1 MTFITDNRGV
11 SEVVGAILV
20 FGVLIALLAIFQTQA
35 IPAANQ
41 QVEFNHNQEAQ
52 GDLVKFHQ
60 TTSEVVNTGDKESVG
75 IETGTGYPARLL
87 FYSPPQATGSL
98 STTDNRTVTITN
110 ASATNP
116 EVRDYIDSSNL
127 TLSSR
132 TLEYSVNYNY
142 LDNAPTTRY
151 EYGVLY
157 NNFSDATIIK
167 NPGSVVDDTDIN
179 LIFMAGNYSA
189 TSGTTQSVDIR
200 PVSAPARPVTVT
212 GDGGSNITLELPTQM
227 PLSTWDEIV
236 GSQSTVLNVSKPTNE
251 TVRIVLDGDQRYT
264 LRMAGIGLEPG
275 VEKPEAHYIVP
286 AEGGVTDVGPNGNAS
301 VTFEVRDRYNNPV
314 AGQAVNITLGGHSEI
329 VNTNGEGRA
338 SLSVSA
344 TTTGTAIGKIE
355 GCSSS
360 DRCNA
365 EFNVNVLST
374 GGMINPSS
382 GVRLQEATLQ
392 TGTSFGE
399 TLENAFG
406 AIVGEGSSGDVV
418 NLSFDVDNNLEFAAV
433 RVNFY
438 GKNGNE
444 APPTDW
450 AMEDGS
456 SGMSGEVSGEYNSST
471 TLDPSENIRVAF
483 SDGSGDY
490 SVSTDDYFVISVILS
505 NGEQSIYF
513 VSPSQ

>member
-1 MTFITDNRGV
+1 MNFITDNRGV

-52 GDLVKFHQ
+52 GDFVKFHQ
-60 TTSEVVNTGDKESVG
+60 TTSEVANTGDGESVG

-110 ASATNP
+110 ASATSP

-212 GDGGSNITLELPTQM
+212 GDSGSNITLELPTQM
-227 PLSTWDEIV
+227 PLSTWNEVV

-301 VTFEVRDRYNNPV
+301 VTFEVRDKYNNPV
-314 AGQAVNITLGGHSEI
+314 AGQAVNVTLGGQSEV

-344 TTTGTAIGKIE
+344 TTTGTATGKIV
-355 GCSSS
+355 GCSGP
-360 DRCNA
+360 DRCAA

-382 GVRLQEATLQ
+382 GVRLNQATLQ
-392 TGTSFGE
+392 SNFSLGNFFG
-399 TLENAFG
+399 G
-406 AIVGEGSSGDVV
+406 VVGEGQSGSAVDMTF
-418 NLSFDVDNNLEFAAV
+418 NVDNNLEFASV

-438 GKNGNE
+438 GKNGDG
-444 APPTDW
+444 APPETW
-450 AMEDGS
+450 AMRDNSDGK
-456 SGMSGEVSGEYNSST
+456 SGDVSGEYDST
-471 TLDPSENIRVAF
+471 GTLDPSEDITVLF
-483 SDGSGDY
+483 GDGNNRY
-490 SVSTDDYFVISVILS
+490 SVSTDDYFVISVILT
-505 NGEQSIYF
+505 NGEQAIYF
-513 VSPSQ
+513 VSPS